1 MLFRHTR
8 WLVVLATTGL
18 ASFAAKAQTPQ
29 TPLGPLVIPPSP
41 LFPASGAVERPQGLP
56 FPAGPGAQPGPGA
69 GPYLLDLGPSAEV
82 DGGRLG
88 IAPPP
93 ATPSEQALAALSAF
107 RVEPGRHLLEFR
119 GSGIHGPYHDESD
132 RWLDFGILVQAE
144 YLYNSPSSGNGPA
157 TEQLFFR
164 RLRPSILG
172 GMGDWQGI
180 IELDFGAGQNGT
192 SYSTTVR
199 WVNFQYTGFYQ
210 AHATFGSFKPWF
222 SRELL
227 TLGPHLQTI
236 ERSPVG
242 DTNYGNPDYMIGF
255 AWDQMLPNRKLLYY
269 ASVGL
274 EDHQQSVTQMQMRSP
289 ANAASGANQ
298 GVLVTGR
305 LDYYLFG
312 EMPYD
317 PRPLHTPPQVAYN
330 RGDFHTDAWRAIVS
344 TGLYGWW
351 NDNNSNPYTVNG
363 ASTSTTNAD
372 LERAFGVEVSGGVRG
387 FGLSA
392 DVEYQH
398 IRGDLVVGNFTG
410 GLYVNG
416 RTNMDKFSVTGGYM
430 LPGDVEV
437 VGAWAVVGAT
447 GFERPLT
454 ETKVGVNWY
463 VMKYAVR
470 FSATQS
476 FINNNNG
483 TPGYN
488 VSVTRAD
495 AQFVW

>member
-8 WLVVLATTGL
+8 WLVVLAFMGL
-18 ASFAAKAQTPQ
+18 ASFTANAQTP
-29 TPLGPLVIPPSP
+29 PASLGLGPSP
-41 LFPASGAVERPQGLP
+41 QFPAANAVGSS
-56 FPAGPGAQPGPGA
+56 PAQTWPAVPGAAPGSA
-69 GPYLLDLGPSAEV
+69 AAPYLVDLGPSVGV
-82 DGGRLG
+82 DV
-88 IAPPP
+88 
-93 ATPSEQALAALSAF
+93 TPSGTAQPRPALGESVLGAMSAF
-107 RVEPGRHLLEFR
+107 RVEPDRHLLEFR
-119 GSGIHGPYHDESD
+119 GSGVYGPYHDESD
-132 RWLDFGILVQAE
+132 RWLDFSIVVQTE

-164 RLRPSILG
+164 RIRPVIMG

-180 IELDFGAGQNGT
+180 IMMDFGAGEPGT
-192 SYSTTVR
+192 TYNTSIR
-199 WVNFQYTGFYQ
+199 WANLQYTGFEQ

-227 TLGPHLQTI
+227 TDGPHLNTV

-255 AWDQMLPNRKLLYY
+255 AWDQMLPNRKLAYY
-269 ASVGL
+269 FSVGL
-274 EDHQQSVTQMQMRSP
+274 EDHLQSVTQMQMRSP
-289 ANAASGANQ
+289 AFVASGANQ
-298 GVLVTGR
+298 GWLVTGR
-305 LDYYLFG
+305 VDYYLLG

-317 PRPLHTPPQVAYN
+317 PRPLHTPPPSVYFQS
-330 RGDFHTDAWRAIVS
+330 DFHTDSWRALVS
-344 TGLYGWW
+344 AAAYGWW

-372 LERAFGVEVSGGVRG
+372 LDRAFGFEVSGGVRG

-398 IRGDLVVGNFTG
+398 IRGDLLVGNFTG

-416 RTNMDKFSVTGGYM
+416 RTNMDKFSVIGGYM
-430 LPGDVEV
+430 LPWNVEL
-437 VGAWAVVGAT
+437 VGAWSVVGAT
-447 GFERPLT
+447 GFDRALT
-454 ETKVGVNWY
+454 ETKVGVNWF
-463 VMKYAVR
+463 VMKYGIR
-470 FSATQS
+470 FAIVQS

-488 VSVTRAD
+488 VNITRAL